1 MTQSATEV
9 LVAAR
14 LSELCRQACAYAGLP
29 TRGMFP
35 PGVRFVVRSG
45 PEPAELVV
53 KLLQEALAEEAPE
66 IAPLGDDA
74 DPVPLPAGQV
84 LVREGFDAPCP
95 ISRDLEQ
102 VLGPGRPLAFAV
114 ERRDPDGRLLDLT
127 WVVLSE
133 ELPLPEVPLTAAVA
147 RETFSCDGATT
158 EAPHPAASEPRP
170 PRRRCPVDRAG
181 CAG

>member
-1 MTQSATEV
+1 MTRNATEV

-29 TRGMFP
+29 TRGACLS
-35 PGVRFVVRSG
+35 GDRFVVRSG
-45 PEPAELVV
+45 GEPAELVV

-66 IAPLGDDA
+66 IAPLAKDV
-74 DPVPLPAGQV
+74 DPATQPPGQV
-84 LVREGFDAPCP
+84 IVREGFDSPCP
-95 ISRDLEQ
+95 IARDLEQ

-114 ERRDPDGRLLDLT
+114 EQHDPSGRLLSLT

-147 RETFSCDGATT
+147 RETYSCGSNSCDG
-158 EAPHPAASEPRP
+158 PRP
-170 PRRRCPVDRAG
+170 ADGHAAPQPENCPSDLAE